1 MIFRSI
7 LKNQK
12 KIDQTYK
19 SLEDY
24 NKNSDNLSEK
34 IIPYIHPSK
43 IVAVGLNYY
52 DHAEEMK
59 KKPTAEPMIF
69 LKSPSSLTSFKD
81 SIMLP
86 NHMSSKVDYEGEL
99 GIVIKK
105 EAKWINTNEAKKYI
119 LGGLCVNDITAR
131 DLQAID
137 IQFGRGKNF
146 DTFCP
151 VGPYISDEVDY
162 QNLEIKTYL
171 NGELKQNSNTNLM
184 IHKIDYLISFIS
196 RIMTLNRGDII
207 LTGTPGGVGQLKEND
222 LVSVDIEGLGKTS
235 NTVELCFK

>member
-1 MIFRSI
+1 MIFISM
-7 LKNQK
+7 LEDEK
-12 KIDQTYK
+12 KIDQSYK

-24 NKNSDNLSEK
+24 QKDSDNLSEN
-34 IIPYIHPSK
+34 IIPYINPSK
-43 IVAVGLNYY
+43 IIAVGLNYY

-59 KKPTAEPMIF
+59 KKPPIEPMIF
-69 LKSPSSLTSFKD
+69 LKSPSSLISFKD

-105 EAKWINTNEAKKYI
+105 EAKWVNTNEAKNYI
-119 LGGLCVNDITAR
+119 LGGICVNDVTAR

-151 VGPYISDEVDY
+151 IGPYISDEIDY
-162 QNLEIKTYL
+162 QNLEIRTYL

-184 IHKIDYLISFIS
+184 VHKIDFLVSFIS
-196 RIMTLNRGDII
+196 KIMTLNRGDII

-222 LVSVDIEGLGKTS
+222 LVSVNIEGLGKTS
-235 NTVELCFK
+235 NAVELCFR